1 MAEVLGWD
9 EERIAQE
16 VALYRGRVDAER
28 RSQEQ
33 PDDEAADRI
42 RRSVPDPYAA
52 LATLGGPPLRS
63 YGTRDRCARR
73 IRRSSSAA
81 VMNR

>member
-9 EERIAQE
+9 EERIAEE
-16 VALYRGRVDAER
+16 VTLYRGRVDAER

-52 LATLGGPPLRS
+52 LAT
-63 YGTRDRCARR
+63 
-73 IRRSSSAA
+73 
-81 VMNR
+81 